1 MWDFIDKVYV
11 ISLES
16 ETKRQEIVQNNLK
29 ILGLTDKT
37 ELFLTKRHPIS
48 GKHGCYESHVAVIDL
63 AKKQRH
69 STILVLEDDFKFT
82 LDWET
87 YLPFAKTFVQNTPR
101 DKWDFLLLGVLPK
114 RTHHTDIDNNPVP
127 QHITRVACGSLA
139 HAYIVNQTIIKT
151 GIHPRTFYPN
161 NPIDIHLFCNPLTQ
175 NPLYRVFALDPMIVV
190 QQYDGMS
197 NATNASKYVLQLISN
212 YKLLRI
218 IHKIT
223 NTINLDT
230 FICLIII
237 LPIIII
243 IFVVTISVVL
253 TKKHQHSKLQR

>member
-16 ETKRQEIVQNNLK
+16 ETKRQEIVHENLK
-29 ILGLTDKT
+29 LIGLSDKT
-37 ELFLTKRHPIS
+37 ELFIVKRHPIS
-48 GKHGCYESHVAVIDL
+48 GQHGCYESHVAVIDL
-63 AKKQRH
+63 AKKQKH
-69 STILVLEDDFKFT
+69 STILIFEDDFKFT
-82 LDWET
+82 PDWQT

-101 DKWDFLLLGVLPK
+101 DKWDFLLLGVLPI
-114 RTHHTDIDNNPVP
+114 RTHLTDINNNPLP

-151 GIHPRTFYPN
+151 GIHPQSFYSN
-161 NPIDIHLFCNPLTQ
+161 NPIDIHLFCNPLKK
-175 NPLYRVFALDPMIVV
+175 NPPYRVFALDPMIVV

-197 NATNASKYVLQLISN
+197 NATNAIKPMLQLISN

-218 IHKIT
+218 VQKIA
-223 NTINLDT
+223 NIINIAT